1 MSADATLLSQRL
13 PAWRSRAL
21 LLALLLFFISL
32 AARAVYLQGMNHD
45 FYQQKGEERS
55 SHVLKVSEHRGMIT
69 DRNGEPLAIS
79 TPMESAG
86 LKPKEVKFTRASL
99 AKLAKL
105 LDMRPEEI
113 RKIAAAPDRSFVY
126 LKRQLPPEI
135 AGEVVALG
143 IPGVSLERE
152 YRRYYP
158 EAEVT
163 AHVIGYTGVDDQGQE
178 GIELAYE
185 DVIAGV
191 PGKRRVI
198 KNRLGQ
204 IVENVGAVRAS
215 RAGSDLALSLDKR
228 IQYLAYRELKAA
240 VVGHKAKG
248 GGIVVLDAGTGEVL
262 ALANYPSFN
271 PNNRAQLAGERTR
284 NRAITDLF
292 EPGSTLKSF
301 TVAAALDANL
311 VRSGTLV
318 DTTPGYYKVGAK
330 TIRDIHPNGPLTV
343 AEIVQKSSNV
353 GAAKIGLALKS
364 EQLWRMLG
372 DAGFGS
378 APNSGFPGEGA
389 GILRPFS
396 SWRPIEQATIS
407 FGHGISV
414 SLLQLARAYTLFS
427 SDGELKQVT
436 LLKLDHPAQSQ
447 RVISPSTAKS
457 VRAMLEL
464 VSQEGGTATRAQVA
478 GYRVAGKTGTAH
490 KLENSAYSSDK
501 YVASFVG
508 FAPVSQPR
516 LIVAVMV
523 DEPSREHFGGV
534 VAAPVFS
541 QVMAGSL
548 RLLSI
553 PPDLPMENLLLA
565 EERSRP

>member
-55 SHVLKVSEHRGMIT
+55 NHVLKVSEHRGMIT

-86 LKPKEVKFTRASL
+86 LKPREVKFTRASL

-113 RKIAAAPDRSFVY
+113 RKIAAAPGRSFVY

-311 VRSGTLV
+311 VHSGTLV

-330 TIRDIHPNGPLTV
+330 TIRDIHPNGALTV

-353 GAAKIGLALKS
+353 GAAKIGLALKC
-364 EQLWRMLG
+364 EQLWRMLS

-378 APNSGFPGEGA
+378 VPNSGFPGEGA

-447 RVISPSTAKS
+447 RVISPPTAKS

-516 LIVAVMV
+516 LIVAVML

>member
-1 MSADATLLSQRL
+1 
-13 PAWRSRAL
+13 
-21 LLALLLFFISL
+21 
-32 AARAVYLQGMNHD
+32 
-45 FYQQKGEERS
+45 
-55 SHVLKVSEHRGMIT
+55 
-69 DRNGEPLAIS
+69 
-79 TPMESAG
+79 
-86 LKPKEVKFTRASL
+86 
-99 AKLAKL
+99 
-105 LDMRPEEI
+105 
-113 RKIAAAPDRSFVY
+113 
-126 LKRQLPPEI
+126 
-135 AGEVVALG
+135 
-143 IPGVSLERE
+143 
-152 YRRYYP
+152 
-158 EAEVT
+158 
-163 AHVIGYTGVDDQGQE
+163 
-178 GIELAYE
+178 
-185 DVIAGV
+185 
-191 PGKRRVI
+191 
-198 KNRLGQ
+198 
-204 IVENVGAVRAS
+204 
-215 RAGSDLALSLDKR
+215 AGSDLALSLDKR

-262 ALANYPSFN
+262 GLANYPSFN

-311 VRSGTLV
+311 VHSGTLV

-364 EQLWRMLG
+364 EQLWRMLS

-389 GILRPFS
+389 GILRPFA

-516 LIVAVMV
+516 LIVAVML
-523 DEPSREHFGGV
+523 DEPSKEHFGGV

>member
-55 SHVLKVSEHRGMIT
+55 NHVLKVSEHRGMIT

-86 LKPKEVKFTRASL
+86 LKPREVKFTRASL

-262 ALANYPSFN
+262 
-271 PNNRAQLAGERTR
+271 
-284 NRAITDLF
+284 
-292 EPGSTLKSF
+292 
-301 TVAAALDANL
+301 
-311 VRSGTLV
+311 
-318 DTTPGYYKVGAK
+318 
-330 TIRDIHPNGPLTV
+330 
-343 AEIVQKSSNV
+343 
-353 GAAKIGLALKS
+353 
-364 EQLWRMLG
+364 
-372 DAGFGS
+372 
-378 APNSGFPGEGA
+378 
-389 GILRPFS
+389 
-396 SWRPIEQATIS
+396 
-407 FGHGISV
+407 
-414 SLLQLARAYTLFS
+414 
-427 SDGELKQVT
+427 
-436 LLKLDHPAQSQ
+436 
-447 RVISPSTAKS
+447 
-457 VRAMLEL
+457 
-464 VSQEGGTATRAQVA
+464 
-478 GYRVAGKTGTAH
+478 
-490 KLENSAYSSDK
+490 
-501 YVASFVG
+501 
-508 FAPVSQPR
+508 
-516 LIVAVMV
+516 
-523 DEPSREHFGGV
+523 
-534 VAAPVFS
+534 
-541 QVMAGSL
+541 
-548 RLLSI
+548 
-553 PPDLPMENLLLA
+553 
-565 EERSRP
+565 